1 MNFDLFAY
9 KFTMN
14 LFQKQGGMYI
24 NNVGTTKNFL
34 NIKNKLFERLS
45 DAFNINNE
53 AGKHYGYSADIKNP
67 FFIRLFDKY
76 TNSFSLKGGF
86 FHGLALPLNKVVQ
99 MAVLFLIMQSN
110 LKSICL

>member
-34 NIKNKLFERLS
+34 NIKNKLFEKLS
-45 DAFNINNE
+45 DTFNINIEVYN
-53 AGKHYGYSADIKNP
+53 HYGYLADIKNS
-67 FFIRLFDKY
+67 FFVGLSGEY
-76 TNSFSLKGGF
+76 TNLLKGGF

-99 MAVLFLIMQSN
+99 MAVLFLIMRSN